1 MLGTPVLVMRDNTE
15 RPEGIVAGTAKLVGT
30 SMDTIIFNVKSLCL
44 DNDAY
49 NAMAKAVNP
58 YGEGTSSKEILSA
71 LFKPSN

>member
-1 MLGTPVLVMRDNTE
+1 
-15 RPEGIVAGTAKLVGT
+15 
-30 SMDTIIFNVKSLCL
+30 MDAIIFNIKTLCL

-49 NAMAKAVNP
+49 NTMAKAVNP